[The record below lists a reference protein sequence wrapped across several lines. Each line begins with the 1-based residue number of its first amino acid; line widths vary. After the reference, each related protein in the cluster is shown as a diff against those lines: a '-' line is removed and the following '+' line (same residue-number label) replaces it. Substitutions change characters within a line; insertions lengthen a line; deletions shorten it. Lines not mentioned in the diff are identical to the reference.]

1 MSSIDQTSFRL
12 DVDVRIEPAFD
23 FLSDEYRA
31 FYRPD
36 RATAFQG
43 PLWMDMVHRRLAPN
57 LGAQQR
63 TLTVRNRGDAS
74 LVVVIPFVLQ
84 RSRGIRILSP
94 ADFGV
99 CDYNSIVGDRSV
111 LAAIAANPFLVR
123 RIEAELKGCDIVMF
137 RKVRDDDFDVGL
149 LLRKSASSPSDN
161 AAYQAEIGDDFEEW
175 QRRTIK
181 RKFSKELGRLQRQT
195 DREFGGYEHR
205 LAASADEVRDAF
217 DMLRTWRSSRF
228 EGDLLNNPVYF
239 DFYRDYAIAGLDSGE
254 AATYVSYAGGQPV
267 ALLFGPTGDGEF
279 HAVLIGADVERLGK
293 QSPGI
298 QLIYQVIKQRFFQG
312 HTSFDMG
319 LGNTGY
325 KTHFRVEET
334 QLRNHTKTFS
344 VAGYAVAQI
353 YHRAKPVKNFLRTYA
368 PNVR

>member
-1 MSSIDQTSFRL
+1 LSSVDQSSFRL
-12 DVDVRIEPAFD
+12 EANVRIEPDFD

-36 RATAFQG
+36 RATAFQA

-63 TLTVRNRGDAS
+63 TLTVRSRADRS
-74 LVVVIPFVLQ
+74 LIAVIPFVLQ
-84 RSRGIRILSP
+84 RSRGIHILSP

-99 CDYNSIVGDRSV
+99 CDYNSIVGDRTA
-111 LAAIAANPFLVR
+111 LAAIAADPFLVR

-149 LLRKSASSPSDN
+149 ILRKSASSPTDN
-161 AAYQAEIGDDFEEW
+161 AAYHSEVGNDFEEW
-175 QRRTIK
+175 QRRTIR

-205 LAASADEVRDAF
+205 LATSANEVRHAF
-217 DMLRTWRSSRF
+217 DMLLTWRSSRF
-228 EGDLLNNPVYF
+228 EGDLLSNPIYF
-239 DFYRDYAIAGLDSGE
+239 DFYRDYAIAGMESGE
-254 AATYVSYAGGQPV
+254 AATYVSYVGGQPA

-279 HAVLIGADVERLGK
+279 HAILIGADMEKLGK

-298 QLIYQVIKQRFFQG
+298 QLIYQVIKQRFSQG
-312 HTSFDMG
+312 HSSFDMG